1 MIRLRRAMLGFLL
14 ACATAL
20 PAFAQGAYPSRPVRL
35 IVPFPPGNAADL
47 AARVLAEEAQRRLNI
62 SIVVDN
68 RAGASG
74 AIGVQA
80 VSTARADGYTLLV
93 SSLSPIVVNPAL
105 TRNLPYDPQR
115 DLAPMALLG
124 WTGYLLVVSPDFPA
138 QTLAEAVAV
147 LRAAPGRYSAGNPGI
162 GTVAHLTTELFNLL
176 VGTRVES
183 VPYRGSPAALLDV
196 STGRLGMMIDAMTS
210 SLPQVQGG
218 RVRALAVVQGTRS
231 ALVPNVPSMPETGV
245 AELRDFQAQ
254 AWVALF
260 GPARLPAEVTGFW
273 TRELNG
279 WLADPAFAARFA
291 AQNLEVAPP
300 AGPEAL
306 ADLVATDLAKWR
318 RVVTDARIEVQ

>member
-1 MIRLRRAMLGFLL
+1 
-14 ACATAL
+14 
-20 PAFAQGAYPSRPVRL
+20 
-35 IVPFPPGNAADL
+35 
-47 AARVLAEEAQRRLNI
+47 
-62 SIVVDN
+62 
-68 RAGASG
+68 
-74 AIGVQA
+74 
-80 VSTARADGYTLLV
+80 
-93 SSLSPIVVNPAL
+93 
-105 TRNLPYDPQR
+105 
-115 DLAPMALLG
+115 
-124 WTGYLLVVSPDFPA
+124 
-138 QTLAEAVAV
+138 
-147 LRAAPGRYSAGNPGI
+147 
-162 GTVAHLTTELFNLL
+162 
-176 VGTRVES
+176 
-183 VPYRGSPAALLDV
+183 
-196 STGRLGMMIDAMTS
+196 
-210 SLPQVQGG
+210 
-218 RVRALAVVQGTRS
+218 VVQGTRS